1 MRRPYAALKANTMAQ
16 VIWIAMSY
24 AVPGKDDIDRHRN
37 ADFLSAL
44 LACAHHM
51 QDDCAWAASQ

>member
-1 MRRPYAALKANTMAQ
+1 MAQ

-37 ADFLSAL
+37 ADLLSAL
-44 LACAHHM
+44 LACAQHM